1 MATNR
6 HAPGFSYITVGIH
19 IITALL
25 LAVTVATSLAVGIL
39 EFMQVS
45 FLAVTFGAIYYAG
58 NHFFHQLN
66 TTQHGLWAFGLT
78 ALWILL
84 LPHHL
89 SAVYLVAALY
99 FVYLRSFDERTSTA
113 AILGATGIVIVAN
126 IPTGITVGAVVGPLL
141 GGVVTIGIAFVF
153 RHMWR
158 MSAEKEELIDQLMK
172 TRSQLAQTEH
182 EAGMAAERQRIAH
195 EIHDTVAQGLSSIQ
209 MLLSVAEADINAGK
223 PKEEPLKK
231 IAIAKKSA
239 ADNLA
244 EARAMIAALQPAA
257 LAKTNLE
264 GALERIAENIESVD
278 VNISVEGEDR
288 QLPMRTETTLLRI
301 AQGAL
306 GNVVKHSQA
315 TAALVTLTYDPD
327 EVRLDVVDNGVGF
340 DPAQVAA
347 RPRGLGHIGLGA
359 MRERAREVGG
369 TLAIESTPGQGTA
382 ISVAVPI
389 INTMGDKRK
398 DETLS

>member
-25 LAVTVATSLAVGIL
+25 LAVTVATSLTVSIL

-153 RHMWR
+153 RRMWR

-172 TRSQLAQTEH
+172 TRSQLAESEH

-223 PKEEPLKK
+223 SKEEPLKK

-315 TAALVTLTYDPD
+315 TATLVTLTYDPD

-340 DPAQVAA
+340 DPAQVVA
-347 RPRGLGHIGLGA
+347 RPRGLGHIGLDA
-359 MRERAREVGG
+359 MRERAREVDG

-389 INTMGDKRK
+389 INTMGDERK

>member
-1 MATNR
+1 MATNK
-6 HAPGFSYITVGIH
+6 HAPGFSYITAGIH

-25 LAVTVATSLAVGIL
+25 LTVTVATSLMVGL
-39 EFMQVS
+39 VEFMEVS
-45 FLAVTFGAIYYAG
+45 FLAVTFAAIYYAG
-58 NHFFHQLN
+58 NHFFDQLN
-66 TTQHGLWAFGLT
+66 STQHGLWAFGLS

-89 SAVYLVAALY
+89 SAVYLVATLY
-99 FVYLRSFDERTSTA
+99 FVYLRSFDEKIATA
-113 AILGATGIVIVAN
+113 AILGATAVVIIAN
-126 IPTGITVGAVVGPLL
+126 VPTGITVGAVVGPLL
-141 GGVVTIGIAFVF
+141 GGAVTIGIAFIF
-153 RHMWR
+153 RRMWR

-172 TRSQLAQTEH
+172 TRSQLAESEH
-182 EAGMAAERQRIAH
+182 QAGMAAERQRIAH

-209 MLLSVAEADINAGK
+209 MLLSVAEEDIKAGK
-223 PKEEPLKK
+223 PAEEPLKK

-264 GALERIAENIESVD
+264 GALERIAEGIDSVD

-306 GNVVKHSQA
+306 GNVVKHSKA
-315 TAALVTLTYDPD
+315 SAALVTLTYDVD

-340 DPAQVAA
+340 DPAQVQA
-347 RPRGLGHIGLGA
+347 RPRGLGHIGLDA
-359 MRERAREVGG
+359 MRQRATEVGG
-369 TLAIESTPGQGTA
+369 ALSIESAPGEGTA

-389 INTMGDKRK
+389 INEKSDKRK
-398 DETLS
+398 DESLS